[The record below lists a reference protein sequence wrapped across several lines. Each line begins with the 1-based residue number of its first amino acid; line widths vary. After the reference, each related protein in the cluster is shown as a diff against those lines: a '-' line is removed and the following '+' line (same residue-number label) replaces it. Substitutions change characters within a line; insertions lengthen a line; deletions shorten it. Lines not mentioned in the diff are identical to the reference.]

1 MSDEQPISKAA
12 LRQASGWPN
21 VAQAAAEQARAPAK
35 VAEPEDAPKRRG
47 RPPKIDI
54 EAQADANDD
63 GDI

>member
-21 VAQAAAEQARAPAK
+21 VAQAAAERAQTPA

-54 EAQADANDD
+54 QAQADANDD